1 MTSLF
6 DVDLHVHTQLY
17 GCCSDP
23 HQTVAEIAQ
32 RAAQLGLRT
41 IGLTDHVWDNP
52 AWETTDWYRPQ
63 NVARLLPVRA
73 QIAALA
79 PGVHVMLGC
88 EAEYAGDGH
97 VGITAERAAQLD
109 FVLLA
114 CSHLHMHDLVRQPAD
129 ASPRALAML
138 LLQLFREGVQS
149 GVAHAIAHPFSPHG
163 RPEQACAALA
173 AIRDAEFRDAF
184 ALAAQYGVAIELHP
198 AHFSACC
205 APPGD
210 PARDAAYARMLIL
223 AREAGVAFTIGSDAH
238 TRDGI
243 GTTLRMH
250 AAIMQLGIR
259 GNQLASWACR

>member
-6 DVDLHVHTQLY
+6 DVDLHVHTQLS

-23 HQTVAEIAQ
+23 RQTVAEIAR

-41 IGLTDHVWDNP
+41 IGLADHVWDNP

-79 PGVHVMLGC
+79 PDVRFLLGC
-88 EAEYAGDGH
+88 EAEYAGDGRL
-97 VGITAERAAQLD
+97 GITAERAAELD

-114 CSHLHMHDLVRQPAD
+114 CSHLHMDGLVRQPAD
-129 ASPRALAML
+129 PSPRALADL

-149 GVAHAIAHPFSPHG
+149 GLAHAIAHPFSPHG

-173 AIRDAEFRDAF
+173 AIRDTEFRDAF
-184 ALAAQYGVAIELHP
+184 ALAAQYGVAVELHP
-198 AHFSACC
+198 AHFSVCC

-210 PARDAAYARMLIL
+210 PVRDAAYARMLIL
-223 AREAGVAFTIGSDAH
+223 ARDAGVAFTMGSDAH
-238 TRDGI
+238 TLADV
-243 GTTLRMH
+243 GTTLRMR
-250 AAIMQLGIR
+250 AAIMQLGIH